1 MEAETQRTADEV
13 KHLKAC
19 INDLISVVALP
30 AIWRGGEPSQ
40 ILSTLLDV
48 LLGMLGLDFVYARLR
63 DPVGGVPIDMVQV
76 AQPRNLMAQPQDV
89 GQALNPWLGDD
100 PHASPLVVRNPTGDG
115 DVSIAPLRLG
125 LHDEIG
131 VLVAGSRRADFPT
144 QTERLLLNVAANQ
157 AAIGL
162 QEARLLSEQK
172 RVAKEL
178 DQRVAQRTR
187 ELAAANEELKKEITE
202 RRRAE
207 EKLRQDEKELR
218 TIIDAIPQVIVVLAP
233 DGSTL
238 YVNQAVLDYTGLTL
252 DEVMAA
258 DSRALVVD
266 PDDVERLHKER
277 QEALAR
283 GIPFANEQRARRHDG
298 QYRWFLIQYNPLR
311 DEQGQILRWY
321 ATGTDIEERK
331 QAEERVR
338 KENLALR
345 EDIDHSSMF
354 EEIVGSSPALRTVLA
369 QVTKVAPVDS
379 TVLILGETGTG
390 KELIARAIH
399 KRSQRAARAFMSVNC
414 AAIPPSLIAS
424 ELFGHEK
431 GAFTGALQRRL
442 GRFELADG
450 GTLFLD
456 EIGDLPAETQIALLR
471 VLQEREIDR
480 VGGSHPI
487 AVDVRVLA
495 ATNRDLQAAVAAGT
509 FRQDLFYRLNVFP
522 IQIPSLRERVE
533 DIPLLVE
540 YLIERYAKKAGK
552 KLRSIA
558 KKTLAVLQAY
568 AWPGNIR
575 ELQNVIER
583 AVVLCEGDTFSV
595 EETWLQHDL
604 PRASTQLNI
613 PLRGLG
619 RLDAQQEREMIEA
632 ALADSQGR
640 IAGPAGAA
648 AKLRIPRQTLE
659 SKIASLGINK
669 HRFQSGDRRSQAQ
682 VS

>member
-1 MEAETQRTADEV
+1 MEQTADEIRR
-13 KHLKAC
+13 LQGC
-19 INDLISVVALP
+19 INDLISVLAIPAL
-30 AIWRGGEPSQ
+30 WRGQESAQ
-40 ILSTLLDV
+40 IVSTLLDV
-48 LLGMLGLDFVYARLR
+48 LVGMLRLDFAYARLK
-63 DPVGGVPIDMVQV
+63 DPVGGAPIEMVRL
-76 AQPRNLMAQPQDV
+76 AHSRNLTAQPQAI
-89 GQALNPWLGDD
+89 GQVLNGWLGDD
-100 PHASPLVVRNPTGDG
+100 PQKWPLLVRNPTGDG
-115 DVSIAPLRLG
+115 DVSIAPSRLG
-125 LHDEIG
+125 FQGEMG
-131 VLVAGSRRADFPT
+131 VLVAGSQRADFPT

-187 ELAAANEELKKEITE
+187 ELATANEELKKEITE

-218 TIIDAIPQVIVVLAP
+218 RIIDAIPQTIVVLGP
-233 DGSTL
+233 DGRNL
-238 YVNQAVLDYTGLTL
+238 YANQAMLEYTGLTL

-258 DSRALVVD
+258 DFRVRVYH
-266 PDDVERLHKER
+266 PDDVERLHDER

-298 QYRWFLIQYNPLR
+298 QYRWRLIQYNPLR
-311 DEQGQILRWY
+311 DEQGQILHWY

-338 KENLALR
+338 KENLVLR
-345 EDIDHSSMF
+345 EEIDHSSMF

-369 QVTKVAPVDS
+369 QVAKVAPTDS

-399 KRSQRAARAFMSVNC
+399 KRSKRSARAFIRVNC
-414 AAIPPSLIAS
+414 AAIPSSLLAS

-442 GRFELADG
+442 GRFEAAHG

-471 VLQEREIDR
+471 VLQEREFERI
-480 VGGSHPI
+480 GSNQPI

-495 ATNRDLQAAVAAGT
+495 ATNRDLPAAVAAGT
-509 FRQDLFYRLNVFP
+509 FRQDLFYRLHVFP
-522 IQIPSLRERVE
+522 LQIPSLRERVE
-533 DIPLLVE
+533 DMPLLVA
-540 YLIERYAKKAGK
+540 YLIERYATRAGK
-552 KLRSIA
+552 KIRTIS
-558 KKTLAVLQAY
+558 KQTLALFQAY
-568 AWPGNIR
+568 DWPGNIR

-583 AVVLCEGDTFSV
+583 AVILCASDTFAV
-595 EETWLQHDL
+595 EESWLKRDAPQPAGPAMPL
-604 PRASTQLNI
+604 VAARAEH
-613 PLRGLG
+613 
-619 RLDAQQEREMIEA
+619 ERALIEA
-632 ALADSQGR
+632 ALSACRGR
-640 IAGPAGAA
+640 VSGPAGAA
-648 AKLRIPRQTLE
+648 AKLGLPRQTLE
-659 SKIASLGINK
+659 SKIKALGI
-669 HRFQSGDRRSQAQ
+669 HLQRFKTRQGD
-682 VS
+682 